1 MYEKTPKTVNTFR
14 ADMLVQ
20 KGWQLSLDKMKT
32 STTVGC
38 VFVDGKPLRSGLLNT
53 VHGMLESMKA
63 LLLVKAREEAI
74 KSGGNFGKR
83 CGTFPITTL
92 RLPVLPK
99 LMIVV
104 HTARYTRP
112 ASWTSYDQKG
122 AFASGLLPLPVY
134 VAPIPDIHAVRPTD
148 AFLLI
153 ASA

>member
-38 VFVDGKPLRSGLLNT
+38 IFVDGKPLRSGLLNT

-104 HTARYTRP
+104 HTA
-112 ASWTSYDQKG
+112 
-122 AFASGLLPLPVY
+122 
-134 VAPIPDIHAVRPTD
+134 
-148 AFLLI
+148 
-153 ASA
+153 